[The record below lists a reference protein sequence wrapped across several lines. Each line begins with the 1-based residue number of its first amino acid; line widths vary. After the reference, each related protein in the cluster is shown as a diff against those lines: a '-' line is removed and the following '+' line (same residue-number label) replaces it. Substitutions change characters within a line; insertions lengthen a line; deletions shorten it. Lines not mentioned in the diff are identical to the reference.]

1 MKTSPSFG
9 ILFIFKVP
17 VKAPI
22 KLSLNDQNQRESK

>member
-22 KLSLNDQNQRESK
+22 KLSLNAGSKPKRK